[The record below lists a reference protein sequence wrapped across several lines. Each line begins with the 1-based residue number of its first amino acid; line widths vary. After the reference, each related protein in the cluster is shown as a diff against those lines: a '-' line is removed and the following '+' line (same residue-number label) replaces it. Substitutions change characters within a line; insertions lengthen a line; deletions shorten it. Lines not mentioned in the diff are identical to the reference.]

1 MILPSQSASATASL
15 ISQYPPA
22 TQHQIAL
29 ITRRL
34 LVLGFAGAFTRM
46 VEGPVVCTFY
56 FKPQGDSQ
64 FSRVMNKEEEL
75 AGALSVESVR
85 VERLLGEIAIALP
98 RADRQTIY
106 FDKCIHTMMTS
117 EATASMMLP
126 LLMGQSPD
134 GTYLYTDLASQ
145 PHLLVAGATGSGKS
159 VFVSQLICSLSLFRR
174 PDDLEFILV
183 DTKNLDL
190 VLFKPLEHVR
200 FILNTIPD
208 IRAVLSELLNEV
220 RFRNGQMSGV
230 ARNIGEW
237 NRMYGD
243 IDKRMKYK
251 VVIIDELADVFDQDE
266 AMLRPFPRK
275 ERPPSIQELLKQI
288 AQIARAAG
296 IHLIGAT
303 QRPSVDTLPGDIKT
317 NFPARVSFKLPSQ
330 IDSRVIIDEKG
341 AESLLGKGDYLYKV
355 SGNDTVKRAHSAYVT
370 MGDIATIIEQNE
382 MIRRSYA
389 KDYEAENR

>member
-1 MILPSQSASATASL
+1 MLPSQQANNLANVIA
-15 ISQYPPA
+15 QYPEA
-22 TQHQIAL
+22 TQKQIAL
-29 ITRRL
+29 LTRRL

-98 RADRQTIY
+98 RKDRQLIE

-117 EATASMMLP
+117 PITASMNLP

-134 GTYLYTDLASQ
+134 GEYLYADLAIQ

-159 VFVSQLICSLSLFRR
+159 VFTSQLICSLSLFR
-174 PDDLEFILV
+174 DTDTLEFILV

-190 VLFKPLEHVR
+190 VLFKPLEHVKY
-200 FILNTIPD
+200 IINNIPD
-208 IRAVLSELLNEV
+208 TRAVLQELLREV

-237 NRMYGD
+237 NTLYGGLE
-243 IDKRMKYK
+243 KRMKYK
-251 VVIIDELADVFDQDE
+251 VVIVDELADVFDQDNTL
-266 AMLRPFPRK
+266 LRPIPRK

-303 QRPSVDTLPGDIKT
+303 QRPSVEVLPGDIKT
-317 NFPARVSFKLPSQ
+317 NFPARVSFKLPTQ
-330 IDSRVIIDEKG
+330 IDSRVILDEKG
-341 AESLLGKGDYLYKV
+341 AESLLGRGDYLYKV
-355 SGNDTVKRAHSAYVT
+355 AGNDTVKRAHSAFVSMT
-370 MGDIATIIEQNE
+370 DIVTIIEQNSE
-382 MIRRSYA
+382 IRRSY
-389 KDYEAENR
+389 ESNLRNS

>member
-1 MILPSQSASATASL
+1 MLPSQQANSL
-15 ISQYPPA
+15 ANAIAQYPEA
-22 TQHQIAL
+22 TRQQIAL
-29 ITRRL
+29 LTRRL

-64 FSRVMNKEEEL
+64 FSRVLNKEEEL

-85 VERLLGEIAIALP
+85 VERLLGEISIALP
-98 RADRQTIY
+98 RPDRQLIC

-117 EATASMMLP
+117 PITANMALP

-134 GTYLYTDLASQ
+134 GEYLYADLSLQ

-159 VFVSQLICSLSLFRR
+159 VFTAQLVCSLSLFR
-174 PDDLEFILV
+174 DTDTLEFILV

-190 VLFKPLEHVR
+190 VLFKPLEHVKY
-200 FILNTIPD
+200 IINNIPD
-208 IRAVLSELLNEV
+208 TRAVLQELLREV
-220 RFRNGQMSGV
+220 RFRNSQMSGV

-237 NRMYGD
+237 NTLYGGFE
-243 IDKRMKYK
+243 KRMKYK
-251 VVIIDELADVFDQDE
+251 VLIVDELADVFDQDNTL
-266 AMLRPFPRK
+266 LRPIPRK

-303 QRPSVDTLPGDIKT
+303 QRPSVEVLPGDIKT
-317 NFPARVSFKLPSQ
+317 NFPARVSFKLPTQ
-330 IDSRVIIDEKG
+330 IDSRVILDEKG
-341 AESLLGKGDYLYKV
+341 AESLLGRGDYLYKV
-355 SGNDTVKRAHSAYVT
+355 SGNDTVKRAHSAFVSMT
-370 MGDIATIIEQNE
+370 DIVTIIEQNSE
-382 MIRRSYA
+382 IRRSY
-389 KDYEAENR
+389 DRTSISG